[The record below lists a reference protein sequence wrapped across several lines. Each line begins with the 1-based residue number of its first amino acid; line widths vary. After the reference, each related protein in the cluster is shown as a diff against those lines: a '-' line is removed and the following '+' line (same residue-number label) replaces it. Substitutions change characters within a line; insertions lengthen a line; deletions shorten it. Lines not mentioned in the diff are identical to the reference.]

1 MNIHASYQRRL
12 DRGALPEPMST
23 DVPEPGPNAFALHGD
38 PSLPQPV
45 QPSAETVRSTITWVR
60 PSEVSTLI
68 GARWAG
74 RGIDLQD
81 ELTRRARRARRAPAA
96 AATKA
101 ARRLTHPTQGRSL
114 PSAPT
119 TTPPEGH
126 GL

>member
-1 MNIHASYQRRL
+1 MNTDASYQRRL
-12 DRGALPEPMST
+12 DRALPEPMPT
-23 DVPEPGPNAFALHGD
+23 AAPEPALNALALHGE
-38 PSLPQPV
+38 PSLPEAV
-45 QPSAETVRSTITWVR
+45 QPSAEPVRPTIAWVR

-81 ELTRRARRARRAPAA
+81 DLTRRARRAPAV

-101 ARRLTHPTQGRSL
+101 ASRMTHPAPGRSL

-119 TTPPEGH
+119 ATPPEGL

>member
-1 MNIHASYQRRL
+1 VNIRPPYERRL
-12 DRGALPEPMST
+12 DRALPEPMPT
-23 DVPEPGPNAFALHGD
+23 AVPDTASNALMLHGD

-45 QPSAETVRSTITWVR
+45 QPSAGPARPTVTWVR

-81 ELTRRARRARRAPAA
+81 ELTRRARRAPAV
-96 AATKA
+96 AATEA
-101 ARRLTHPTQGRSL
+101 ARRLTHPAQGRSL

-119 TTPPEGH
+119 TTPPEGL

>member
-1 MNIHASYQRRL
+1 MNTHAPYQRRL
-12 DRGALPEPMST
+12 DRALPEPMPT
-23 DVPEPGPNAFALHGD
+23 AVPEPAPNALVLHGD

-45 QPSAETVRSTITWVR
+45 QPSAEPVRPTITWVR

-81 ELTRRARRARRAPAA
+81 ELTRRARRAPAA

-101 ARRLTHPTQGRSL
+101 ARRLTHPAQGRSL

-119 TTPPEGH
+119 ATPPEGL

>member
-1 MNIHASYQRRL
+1 VNTHAPYQRRL
-12 DRGALPEPMST
+12 DRALPEPMPT
-23 DVPEPGPNAFALHGD
+23 AAPELAPNALALLAD
-38 PSLPQPV
+38 PSLPQAV
-45 QPSAETVRSTITWVR
+45 QPSAEPARPTITWVR

-81 ELTRRARRARRAPAA
+81 DLTRRARRAPAA

-101 ARRLTHPTQGRSL
+101 VSRMTHPTTSRPL

-119 TTPPEGH
+119 ATPPEGL

>member
-1 MNIHASYQRRL
+1 MNTHAPYQRRL
-12 DRGALPEPMST
+12 DRALPESMPT
-23 DVPEPGPNAFALHGD
+23 AALELAPNAIALHGD
-38 PSLPQPV
+38 PSLPQAA
-45 QPSAETVRSTITWVR
+45 QPSAEPARPTITWVR

-68 GARWAG
+68 GARWGG

-81 ELTRRARRARRAPAA
+81 ELTRRARRTPAA

-101 ARRLTHPTQGRSL
+101 ASRMTHPAQGRSL

-119 TTPPEGH
+119 ATRSEGL

>member
-1 MNIHASYQRRL
+1 MNTHAPYQRRL
-12 DRGALPEPMST
+12 DRALPEPMPT
-23 DVPEPGPNAFALHGD
+23 AVPEPAPNALVLHGD

-45 QPSAETVRSTITWVR
+45 QPSAEPVRPTITWVR

-81 ELTRRARRARRAPAA
+81 ELTRRARRAPAA

-119 TTPPEGH
+119 ATPPEGL

>member
-1 MNIHASYQRRL
+1 VNTYAPYQRRL
-12 DRGALPEPMST
+12 DRALPEPIPT
-23 DVPEPGPNAFALHGD
+23 AVPEPAPNAPALHGD
-38 PSLPQPV
+38 PSLPHIV
-45 QPSAETVRSTITWVR
+45 QPSADPARPTITWVR

-81 ELTRRARRARRAPAA
+81 DLTRRARRAPAA

-101 ARRLTHPTQGRSL
+101 ARRLTHPALGRSL

-119 TTPPEGH
+119 ATPPEGL

>member
-1 MNIHASYQRRL
+1 VNTHAPYQRRL
-12 DRGALPEPMST
+12 DRALPEPMPT
-23 DVPEPGPNAFALHGD
+23 AAPEPAPNALALHGHA
-38 PSLPQPV
+38 SLPQPV
-45 QPSAETVRSTITWVR
+45 QPSADPARPTIAWVR

-81 ELTRRARRARRAPAA
+81 DLTRRARRAPAA

-101 ARRLTHPTQGRSL
+101 ASRLTHPAPGRSL

-119 TTPPEGH
+119 ATPPEGL

>member
-1 MNIHASYQRRL
+1 VNTHAPYQRRL
-12 DRGALPEPMST
+12 DRALSEPMPT
-23 DVPEPGPNAFALHGD
+23 AVPEPAPNALTLHGD
-38 PSLPQPV
+38 PSLPEAV
-45 QPSAETVRSTITWVR
+45 QPSAEPVRPTITWVR

-81 ELTRRARRARRAPAA
+81 DLTRRARRAPAA

-101 ARRLTHPTQGRSL
+101 ASRLTHPAPGRSL

-119 TTPPEGH
+119 ATPPEGL

>member
-1 MNIHASYQRRL
+1 VNTHALYQRRL
-12 DRGALPEPMST
+12 DRTLPEPMPT
-23 DVPEPGPNAFALHGD
+23 AVPEPAPNAFVLHGD

-45 QPSAETVRSTITWVR
+45 QPSAEPVRPTITWVR

-81 ELTRRARRARRAPAA
+81 ELTRRARRAPAA

-101 ARRLTHPTQGRSL
+101 ASRLTHPTQGRSL
-114 PSAPT
+114 SSAST
-119 TTPPEGH
+119 ATPPEGL

>member
-1 MNIHASYQRRL
+1 MPTA
-12 DRGALPEPMST
+12 APEPA
-23 DVPEPGPNAFALHGD
+23 PNALVLHGD
-38 PSLPQPV
+38 PSLSQAV
-45 QPSAETVRSTITWVR
+45 QPSADPARPTITWVR

-81 ELTRRARRARRAPAA
+81 DLTRRARRTPAA

-101 ARRLTHPTQGRSL
+101 ASRMTHPAPGRSL

-119 TTPPEGH
+119 ATPTEGL

>member
-1 MNIHASYQRRL
+1 VNTHAPYQRRL
-12 DRGALPEPMST
+12 DRALPEPMPAAA
-23 DVPEPGPNAFALHGD
+23 PEPAPNAPALHGD
-38 PSLPQPV
+38 PSLPHAV
-45 QPSAETVRSTITWVR
+45 QPSADPARPTITWVR

-81 ELTRRARRARRAPAA
+81 DLTRRARRAPAA

-101 ARRLTHPTQGRSL
+101 ASRMTHPAPGRSL

-119 TTPPEGH
+119 ATPPEGL

>member
-1 MNIHASYQRRL
+1 MNTRAPYRRRL
-12 DRGALPEPMST
+12 DRALSEPMPT
-23 DVPEPGPNAFALHGD
+23 AVPEPAPNDLVLHGD

-45 QPSAETVRSTITWVR
+45 QPSGDPVRPTITWVR

-81 ELTRRARRARRAPAA
+81 ELTRRARRAPAV

-101 ARRLTHPTQGRSL
+101 ARRLTHPAQGRSL

-119 TTPPEGH
+119 TTPPEGL

>member
-1 MNIHASYQRRL
+1 VNTHAPYQRRL
-12 DRGALPEPMST
+12 DRALPEPMPT
-23 DVPEPGPNAFALHGD
+23 AVPEPAPRALALRGD
-38 PSLPQPV
+38 PSLPEAV
-45 QPSAETVRSTITWVR
+45 QPSAGPVRPTITWVR

-81 ELTRRARRARRAPAA
+81 DLTRRARRAPAA

-101 ARRLTHPTQGRSL
+101 SSRLTHPAPGRSL

-119 TTPPEGH
+119 ATPPEGL

>member
-1 MNIHASYQRRL
+1 VNTHAPYRRRL
-12 DRGALPEPMST
+12 DRALSEPMPT
-23 DVPEPGPNAFALHGD
+23 AVPEPGPNDLVLHGD

-45 QPSAETVRSTITWVR
+45 QPSGERVRPTITWVR

-81 ELTRRARRARRAPAA
+81 ELTRRARRAPVA
-96 AATKA
+96 AATKT
-101 ARRLTHPTQGRSL
+101 ARRLTHTAQGRSL